1 MLSGKF
7 ANFRTMTDGET
18 ARNFDYDYNSIMH
31 YGPYFFR
38 FKINFNITYNIPLN
52 IPFNITLDITF
63 DKTLT
68 TTTTQ

>member
-1 MLSGKF
+1 MTKNNLRFLSGKF

-38 FKINFNITYNIPLN
+38 FDLAQDIITYE
-52 IPFNITLDITF
+52 
-63 DKTLT
+63 
-68 TTTTQ
+68 

>member
-1 MLSGKF
+1 MLKHNSQILSGKF

-38 FKINFNITYNIPLN
+38 FDLAQDIKTYE
-52 IPFNITLDITF
+52 
-63 DKTLT
+63 
-68 TTTTQ
+68 